1 VVRGLWSVVCGLWS
15 VVRRLWSVVRR
26 PSSVVRSERGQVLL
40 WVVILLPL
48 LLALTGLVFDGG
60 LLWAQYRRARWAADG
75 AAVAAASEIDPGLF
89 LESGKVRLG
98 PDAVPAAVWY
108 ARQNDPDLHVTAVYV
123 QNNTVYVRGWV
134 QARPVFLSLFGVGSV
149 RLDVRGYE
157 RPAWGAV
164 REGQ

>member
-1 VVRGLWSVVCGLWS
+1 MQVVCGLWSVVCRPWS
-15 VVRRLWSVVRR
+15 VVRRLWSVVRG
-26 PSSVVRSERGQVLL
+26 PSSESGQVLL

-75 AAVAAASEIDPGLF
+75 AAVAAASEIEPGLF
-89 LESGKVRLG
+89 LQGGKVRLG
-98 PDAVPAAVWY
+98 PDAVATAEWY

-123 QNNTVYVRGWV
+123 QNNVVYVRGWV
-134 QARPVFLSLFGVGSV
+134 EARPVFLSLFGVGRV

-157 RPAWGAV
+157 RPAWGTT